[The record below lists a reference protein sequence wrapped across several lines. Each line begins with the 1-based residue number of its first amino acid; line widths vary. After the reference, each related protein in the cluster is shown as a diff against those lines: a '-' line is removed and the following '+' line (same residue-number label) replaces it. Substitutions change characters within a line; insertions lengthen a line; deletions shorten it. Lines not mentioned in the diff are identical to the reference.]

1 MAPELI
7 KPAVGVREI
16 AGATFFTVAPWN
28 IATIATQPYVVVAEV
43 LVASEHVRNTFLPL
57 IRGQT
62 TQLVEPWY
70 VVS

>member
-7 KPAVGVREI
+7 EPAVGVHEI
-16 AGATFFTVAPWN
+16 AGATVFAVAPRN
-28 IATIATQPYVVVAEV
+28 IAAIATQPYVVVAVV
-43 LVASEHVRNTFLPL
+43 LVASEPARNAFLPL

>member
-7 KPAVGVREI
+7 EPAVGVRKV
-16 AGATFFTVAPWN
+16 AAVTVFAVAPWN
-28 IATIATQPYVVVAEV
+28 IATIATQPNVMVAEV
-43 LVASEHVRNTFLPL
+43 LVASEPARNAFLPL

-62 TQLVEPWY
+62 TQLVESWY